1 MSTQID
7 FKQVASLDLP
17 PMTTISSFVNSNH
30 IFMYGNEEFLLALS
44 CVGFII
50 YSQKTLGESL
60 NTTSDT
66 QSEALLFE
74 LQQFIS
80 FQEALLSELK
90 VRHELCSISLCCKYA
105 SGWRMLQ
112 TDSAR
117 CVMPTSRAKVL
128 AVLWKGVDTS
138 LRCSFSY

>member
-90 VRHELCSISLCCKYA
+90 VRHELCSISLCLSMPVVGECCKQTVQGVLCQQVEQKFSRCYGKA
-105 SGWRMLQ
+105 STQ
-112 TDSAR
+112 A
-117 CVMPTSRAKVL
+117 
-128 AVLWKGVDTS
+128 
-138 LRCSFSY
+138 